1 MPMFGFP
8 FRLVS
13 SAEVKVAGAGG
24 LASRPPAAVLGDGQ
38 APAERVAT
46 VCPSL
51 RETKVSAPLPEP
63 GRVGGGGARQ
73 HPSRAVG
80 VRPPSPPPSA
90 VSLTPDPASRAPRGA
105 TPHLR
110 HRPRF
115 VQVTGPSPWV
125 LKQPVPHPLASGLDP
140 R

>member
-13 SAEVKVAGAGG
+13 SAEVKVAGVGS

-51 RETKVSAPLPEP
+51 RETKVSAPLPGP

-80 VRPPSPPPSA
+80 VPPPRRLLPLFPSPLTRPPEHPEVPPLTSA
-90 VSLTPDPASRAPRGA
+90 TARASFSSLG
-105 TPHLR
+105 HLL
-110 HRPRF
+110 
-115 VQVTGPSPWV
+115 GY
-125 LKQPVPHPLASGLDP
+125 
-140 R
+140 

>member
-13 SAEVKVAGAGG
+13 SAEVKVAGAGR

-51 RETKVSAPLPEP
+51 RETKVSAPLPGTWQG
-63 GRVGGGGARQ
+63 GRRGCPPAPLPGGGGAPPPRRLLPLF
-73 HPSRAVG
+73 PSPLT
-80 VRPPSPPPSA
+80 RPPEHPEVPPLTSA
-90 VSLTPDPASRAPRGA
+90 TARASFRSLG
-105 TPHLR
+105 HLL
-110 HRPRF
+110 
-115 VQVTGPSPWV
+115 GY
-125 LKQPVPHPLASGLDP
+125 
-140 R
+140 

>member
-13 SAEVKVAGAGG
+13 SAEVKVAGAGR

-51 RETKVSAPLPEP
+51 RETKVSAPLPGTWQG
-63 GRVGGGGARQ
+63 GRWGCAPPRCLLLLF
-73 HPSRAVG
+73 PSPLT
-80 VRPPSPPPSA
+80 RPPEHPEVPPLTSA
-90 VSLTPDPASRAPRGA
+90 TARASFRSLG
-105 TPHLR
+105 HLL
-110 HRPRF
+110 
-115 VQVTGPSPWV
+115 GY
-125 LKQPVPHPLASGLDP
+125 
-140 R
+140 